1 MHQPVIDIILLVF
14 AYLFTFLI
22 PGTYIIETF
31 FEKVPSRFKLPL
43 YLLLSV
49 MVSTYSVFATSMLL
63 GYSRYSILVA
73 SSFFLPWY
81 IFYFKKNI
89 ILLFRIIKDNLL
101 QFSLGL
107 LIFVVYLTAL
117 YPGIFTVFDG
127 YVVMSSSNW
136 QDTAMHSGIIE
147 SISQGNFPP
156 QAPYFSGVPLNYYYF
171 TDFHSA
177 IIETL
182 HGNFFP
188 RVLVYDN
195 PLFAMVFVMSVFA
208 LVYEITK
215 SRIISLFSSFATV
228 FYGSLIYTTF
238 LKDVYESEVAN
249 KFVAAIQLLTNNS
262 YAIEFGGFFQISP
275 MADYFLQN
283 RPMMIGLPAVV
294 MVFVLSI
301 YLYKEEKYDLMILPG
316 LISAMLLK
324 FQFFAFIVSVFVF
337 GVAFLFHFDRKKIKL
352 QIKSILM
359 YLVLPTVFILF
370 FSGATKINNQ
380 SMIKVIMENLKFSP
394 WEEGKDA
401 MWYLKFL
408 VANLGMPFI
417 VSVLVLPILVLFRK
431 INKIDLLKIGPILVS
446 AVFLSSVPLICK
458 FTIMKYDM
466 LKFYYFSEI
475 FLSIICFYFIFKI
488 FKNRYVS
495 IFIGLIILL
504 FTIPTSFT
512 NLTNSYLNK
521 SMAYTLSDLNAGF
534 WIRTSTEQKSVFMDL
549 ANLHSPVT
557 EVAGRLRVL
566 SYINWPH
573 SHGYNVGED
582 NVFTRLDDIRSVYAD
597 SGDYE
602 ISKRVF
608 EKYNIDYVYF
618 GSVEFNEFQN
628 GMMSLSNNIYLRIVY
643 EKDDIK
649 IFKVVNI

>member
-1 MHQPVIDIILLVF
+1 MIQSFIDTFLIIF

-22 PGTYIIETF
+22 PGVYVVENF
-31 FEKVPSRFKLPL
+31 FEKLPSRFKLPL
-43 YLLLSV
+43 YILLSI
-49 MVSTYSVFATSMLL
+49 MVSTYSVFLISVVL

-73 SSFFLPWY
+73 SSFFLPWSIY
-81 IFYFKKNI
+81 FFKRNVLEIFKVITENLTQFLIGLFVFCIY
-89 ILLFRIIKDNLL
+89 LL
-101 QFSLGL
+101 
-107 LIFVVYLTAL
+107 AL
-117 YPGIFTVFDG
+117 YPGIFTINDG

-182 HGNFFP
+182 YGNFFP

-215 SRIISLFSSFATV
+215 SRMISLFSSLATV

-238 LKDVYESEVAN
+238 IKDVYESEVAN

-337 GVAFLFHFDRKKIKL
+337 GIAFLFHFDRKKIKL

-359 YLVLPTVFILF
+359 YLVLPIIFILF

-380 SMIKVIMENLKFSP
+380 SMIKVVMENLKFSP
-394 WEEGKDA
+394 WEEGKDV

-417 VSVLVLPILVLFRK
+417 VSVLVLPILFLFRK
-431 INKIDLLKIGPILVS
+431 INKIDLLKVGPILVS
-446 AVFLSSVPLICK
+446 AVFLSSIPLICK

-488 FKNRYVS
+488 FKNKYVS

-628 GMMSLSNNIYLRIVY
+628 GMTSLTNNIYLRIVY